1 MMALATASASTPV
14 PSSDDERTRAVL
26 QALAQPVPSNTR
38 FVERRESGLLDEP
51 LILRGEMARPDADRL
66 VRSVLAPYSERSEI
80 HGERVVV
87 TREDGRERRFSLRR
101 APALAALRDGLQA
114 LLSGD
119 AQALQAS
126 FEVTLEEAAADPAD
140 ASAAWRFTMRPHAA
154 RVAEHIERLEAV
166 GRGDTLR
173 CLLTH
178 EADGSVS
185 WLLLGEASEAELP
198 DFEGECGFAAAA
210 GGPDAGNDVEA
221 GADAAHEA
229 GTGASAR

>member
-1 MMALATASASTPV
+1 MAPATASTSTPAP
-14 PSSDDERTRAVL
+14 PSAAERTAAVL
-26 QALAQPVPSNTR
+26 QALAQPVPTNTR
-38 FVERRESGLLDEP
+38 FVERRESDLLDAP
-51 LILRGEMARPDADRL
+51 LILRGEMTRPDADRL

-119 AQALQAS
+119 VQALQAS
-126 FEVTLEEAAADPAD
+126 FEVTLEETVADSVDGAG
-140 ASAAWRFTMRPHAA
+140 AWRFTMHPHSA

-185 WLLLGEASEAELP
+185 WLLLGEASEAEVP
-198 DFEGECGFAAAA
+198 DFEGECGFAASDAA
-210 GGPDAGNDVEA
+210 GDDAP
-221 GADAAHEA
+221 
-229 GTGASAR
+229 

>member
-1 MMALATASASTPV
+1 
-14 PSSDDERTRAVL
+14 VL

-38 FVERRESGLLDEP
+38 FVERRESDLLEEP

-66 VRSVLAPYSERSEI
+66 VRSVLAPYAERSEI

-126 FEVTLEEAAADPAD
+126 FEVTLEEAAGEAADGAD
-140 ASAAWRFTMRPHAA
+140 AWRFTMRPHAA
-154 RVAEHIERLEAV
+154 RVAEHIERLEAI

-178 EADGSVS
+178 EADGSMS
-185 WLLLGEASEAELP
+185 WLLLGEASEAEVP
-198 DFEGECGFAAAA
+198 DFDGECGFAAARPAA
-210 GGPDAGNDVEA
+210 GDAGEA
-221 GADAAHEA
+221 GM
-229 GTGASAR
+229 GASAR